1 MAFEGEEYCKSNLRN
16 SGFDFAKKRG
26 KEAAVINQLESYLI
40 LKIKALGHWVAS
52 HDEYYSS
59 QVCPCCFGIVEKVP
73 NYHLRVHECQT
84 CKRHFHRDTGSAQL
98 MARIVWSLLDRTWSD
113 DEANPVPPIMR
124 RWQPPTALKDQ
135 PAQIASSSS
144 EPQAQ
149 TSVKRKEREE
159 VNPTTTRSTRTKHQ
173 NNSSNIQ
180 EHNICSKLLNS
191 YV

>member
-1 MAFEGEEYCKSNLRN
+1 L
-16 SGFDFAKKRG
+16 
-26 KEAAVINQLESYLI
+26 
-40 LKIKALGHWVAS
+40 
-52 HDEYYSS
+52 
-59 QVCPCCFGIVEKVP
+59 EKVP
-73 NYHLRVHECQT
+73 NYNLRVHECQT

-149 TSVKRKEREE
+149 ASVKRKEREE
-159 VNPTTTRSTRTKHQ
+159 VNPTTTRSTRTKT
-173 NNSSNIQ
+173 
-180 EHNICSKLLNS
+180 SKQ
-191 YV
+191 

>member
-1 MAFEGEEYCKSNLRN
+1 MAFEGEEYCNSLCLWKVSVIKSNLRN

-26 KEAAVINQLESYLI
+26 KEAAVISQLESYLI

-59 QVCPCCFGIVEKVP
+59 QVCPCCFGILEKVP

-124 RWQPPTALKDQ
+124 RWQPPTTSLSALQDQ
-135 PAQIASSSS
+135 PAQIASYSS
-144 EPQAQ
+144 EPRAQA
-149 TSVKRKEREE
+149 SVKRKEREE
-159 VNPTTTRSTRTKHQ
+159 VNPTTTRSTRTKT
-173 NNSSNIQ
+173 
-180 EHNICSKLLNS
+180 SKQ
-191 YV
+191 